1 MGARVSDRDRE
12 KGAQLRAEQIQK
24 KVRSRSMSEASRNM
38 GERLRKMNDQAST
51 LDKRLSQHAEES
63 RRWHRSWDDSPRLD

>member
-12 KGAQLRAEQIQK
+12 KGAQLRAEHIQK
-24 KVRSRSMSEASRNM
+24 NVRSRGMGEASRNM

-51 LDKRLSQHAEES
+51 LDKRLSQHADES
-63 RRWHRSWDDSPRLD
+63 RRWHRS